1 MMGFDLAAI
10 SIEADQL
17 ITTPAGT
24 SWLSIA
30 SSVKISQSEFVSAP
44 ETVCFL
50 DHTPDRYS
58 LLTRGSISTFTGK
71 AKAGKTSVLA
81 VLIASALKSMRVLW
95 IDTEQGR
102 YYASRTQHYV
112 LSAANLSSSSNLEM
126 YDLRA
131 FSPEERLQIIE
142 ALLKDSEYDLVILDG
157 VRDIVFDIN
166 NPEQATIAITK
177 LMKWSVDFN
186 CHIAMV
192 LHQNKG
198 NSDVRGHLGTE
209 AINKSEIVI
218 SVNKIDDGCGMA
230 VVSAEFCRSMPFED
244 FYIKRDESGLPFI
257 DSDYVQAPA
266 TSGRRKLSDP
276 VDFPD
281 PQHIEILNL
290 VFKNSVELTSGDFI
304 SALCS
309 AWTSKGGDSLSTT
322 RAKTFRSYYIQ
333 KEFIVTQSNQKGNRT
348 MNALNEIHRVGL
360 LVN

>member
-1 MMGFDLAAI
+1 MTFDIDAI
-10 SIEADQL
+10 QREADQ
-17 ITTPAGT
+17 ITQPKETDN
-24 SWLSIA
+24 WLSVAHGAI
-30 SSVKISQSEFVSAP
+30 ISQTDFIEAP
-44 ETVCFL
+44 ETVCYL
-50 DHTPDRYS
+50 DHTPTKYS

-71 AKAGKTSVLA
+71 AKAGKTSVMA
-81 VLIASALKSMRVLW
+81 VLIASALKTMRILW

-186 CHIAMV
+186 CHITMV

-218 SVNKIDDGCGMA
+218 SVNKIDDSCGMA

-244 FYIKRDESGLPFI
+244 FYINRDESGMPFI

-266 TSGRRKLSDP
+266 TSGRRKLNDP
-276 VDFPD
+276 IDFSD
-281 PQHIEILNL
+281 PQHVEILNL
-290 VFKNSVELTSGDFI
+290 VFKNSVELTSGEFI

-309 AWTSKGGDSLSTT
+309 AWSSKGGNSLSET

-348 MNALNEIHRVGL
+348 MNTLNEIHRVG
-360 LVN
+360 